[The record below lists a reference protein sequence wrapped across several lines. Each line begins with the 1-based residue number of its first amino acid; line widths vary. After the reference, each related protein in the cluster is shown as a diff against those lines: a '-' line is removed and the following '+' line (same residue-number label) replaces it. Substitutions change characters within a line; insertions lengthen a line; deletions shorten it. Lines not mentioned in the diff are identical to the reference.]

1 MSDLT
6 SVGHRVTNY
15 TLLIIVV
22 TCSFL
27 EVYTFDFYPE
37 ESYDKSMDSFKLF
50 APGLLFSYFIVFV
63 QSENLTTVKMVLYF
77 FLLVILYYASFLV
90 GLSSWGVGVPF
101 AGGIGALLIRKLFY
115 KKAELLDAIG
125 IKYLLVGFI
134 SGLVGLVLYYLL
146 QDVWTNGVGFGFI
159 LITWQL
165 VFGLLWIRQVE
176 RDSIKGKEYIGT
188 R

>member
-1 MSDLT
+1 MTDLT

-15 TLLIIVV
+15 TLLTIAV

-27 EVYTFDFYPE
+27 EVYTFDFYPK

-50 APGLLFSYFIVFV
+50 APGLFFSSFIVFL
-63 QSENLTTVKMVLYF
+63 QRANLTTVKLILF
-77 FLLVILYYASFLV
+77 FFVLVILYYASLIA

-101 AGGIGALLIRKLFY
+101 AGGIGPLLIRKLFY
-115 KKAELLDAIG
+115 QKAELLDSMG
-125 IKYLLVGFI
+125 IKYLLAGFF
-134 SGLVGLVLYYLL
+134 SGLVGLILYYLL

-176 RDSIKGKEYIGT
+176 RDSIKEKECISS